1 MSVRESEAQAPT
13 LADEEA
19 PGWRVLEVFLLAVFT
34 CAGDVAMAD
43 VRKKKGPSKVCVEG
57 TQRWQT
63 AGTKIVRSKGTN
75 SVHIL
80 EMG

>member
-1 MSVRESEAQAPT
+1 M
-13 LADEEA
+13 
-19 PGWRVLEVFLLAVFT
+19 LEVFLLAVFT

-43 VRKKKGPSKVCVEG
+43 VRKKKGLSKICVEG
-57 TQRWQT
+57 TQI
-63 AGTKIVRSKGTN
+63 AGTKIVSSNGTN

>member
-1 MSVRESEAQAPT
+1 M
-13 LADEEA
+13 
-19 PGWRVLEVFLLAVFT
+19 LEVFLLAVFT

-43 VRKKKGPSKVCVEG
+43 IRKKKGLSKICVEG
-57 TQRWQT
+57 TQI
-63 AGTKIVRSKGTN
+63 AGAKIVSSNGTN